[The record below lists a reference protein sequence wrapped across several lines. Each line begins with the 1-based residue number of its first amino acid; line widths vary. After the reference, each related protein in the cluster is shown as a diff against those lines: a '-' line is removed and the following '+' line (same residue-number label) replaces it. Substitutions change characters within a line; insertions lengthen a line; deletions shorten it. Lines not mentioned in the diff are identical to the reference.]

1 MAYGNNQD
9 DSLIF
14 NDKSLKNKLSNNNK
28 YRYQYLSNKMNRE
41 ILININLNYRDNL
54 PKRNIKIAYYLLN
67 INEPLYLIDVENIFR
82 RPVIVDYCTRYIE
95 DEIFYCCGK
104 IRHLYQPQQDKFSC
118 RFAQKGVIGSILLE
132 EMMPRTKKGVIPDI
146 IVNPHAF
153 PSRMALNH
161 LIEINI
167 ESEDLS
173 SFEIKFFESN
183 IPILEEMVNPITGKS
198 IGNVL
203 VGVCYY
209 TVIENSRKNVLFK
222 QPTEGKSHNGG
233 LRIGEMKKDSLVV
246 HSTNAIIQDLFKNN
260 NTINIRN
267 CKIYHSL
274 NTLNT

>member
-1 MAYGNNQD
+1 M
-9 DSLIF
+9 I
-14 NDKSLKNKLSNNNK
+14 
-28 YRYQYLSNKMNRE
+28 SNKVT
-41 ILININLNYRDNL
+41 
-54 PKRNIKIAYYLLN
+54 
-67 INEPLYLIDVENIFR
+67 DVENIFR

-153 PSRMALNH
+153 PSRMTLNH

-167 ESEDLS
+167 GKCMIMNPQWFGTYIDDSTESEDLS

-209 TVIENSRKNVLFK
+209 TVIENSRKNVLLYNLK
-222 QPTEGKSHNGG
+222 
-233 LRIGEMKKDSLVV
+233 
-246 HSTNAIIQDLFKNN
+246 
-260 NTINIRN
+260 
-267 CKIYHSL
+267 C
-274 NTLNT
+274 